1 MCTYNF
7 RIYERLGCKFKSVK
21 FAQGKQNRKFLV
33 VFDDRVDTWE
43 INSLGMVSPRERG
56 MRVMFGLVQ
65 SALL

>member
-1 MCTYNF
+1 M
-7 RIYERLGCKFKSVK
+7 K

-43 INSLGMVSPRERG
+43 INTLGMVSPRERG
-56 MRVMFGLVQ
+56 TMVMFGLVQ